1 MSAQTPRGAEDGMD
15 DKAPNPID
23 VHVGGRIRA
32 RRRHLGL
39 SQERL
44 ADALGLTFQ
53 QVQKY
58 ERGANRVSASKLF
71 EVSKTLGVRV
81 GDFFEGMSA
90 EPVNGVSEG
99 APLEFVHDMA
109 MTPEGSEIAVLFARI
124 PKKQRRL
131 LLDLAKALAAGAT
144 DEDPDAS

>member
-1 MSAQTPRGAEDGMD
+1 MD

-23 VHVGGRIRA
+23 VHVGRRIRE
-32 RRRHLGL
+32 RRRQLGL
-39 SQERL
+39 SQEKL

-58 ERGANRVSASKLF
+58 ERGSNRVSASKLF
-71 EVSKTLGVRV
+71 EVSRTLGVRV
-81 GDFFEGMSA
+81 SDFFDGIA
-90 EPVNGVSEG
+90 ADAAPGVSAG

-109 MTPEGSEIAVLFARI
+109 LTPEGSEIAMLFPRI

-131 LLDLAKALAAGAT
+131 LLDLAKALAAGGAVT
-144 DEDPDAS
+144 SDVEPRPPQD